1 MQRIVTWLS
10 NLPIERKLLLTSVI
24 PVVAIIL
31 LSVLT
36 YHSVQTFSEDAE
48 QLDNIYLTQR
58 KAAEYMQLALDL
70 QVGFRGYVLTRQ
82 ESFLAPFRQAEDH
95 VLAAGD
101 SLAAMV
107 RDRPAQHEAILQIQ
121 HLLKRH
127 IAEKN
132 QRIEDV
138 KAGNLS
144 DAIRYIEEGRGQMFL
159 IRERMAQFD
168 RLEQQ
173 ALNKELANIARD
185 RSLMI
190 TVILGGGLLALALML
205 VALHLIARSI
215 TAPLVSLSKAMGT
228 ATGGAIPFVPIL
240 DRKDEIGALTDVM
253 NAMSAQVRDHITR
266 VEKSEA
272 DLRTLNQHLAAS
284 EAKYRSIVDHAPFG
298 IFRTEGMALV
308 YSNRYNRI
316 LAGLNP
322 DEEGDPEAI
331 RQSIHPEDRERVL
344 SEYAQAVLENR
355 PYETVFR
362 FLHKDGTIT
371 KVLSRRI
378 PIKNE
383 AGQTI
388 MYQGFNIDITALEQM
403 QARLNRA
410 ERLATLGQM
419 AAGIAHEIRNPLV
432 GIGSTASV
440 LLDDAGP
447 TDPRRPDLETIL
459 KETRRL
465 DRIVNQIIDYAR
477 PRMLAPLKFA
487 VDELL
492 QETLTVLEELLAKTH
507 IRVDRPRPPHPP
519 PIQADRDQLKQ
530 VLLNLVQ
537 NAVEAMPEG
546 GRLRI
551 DAVESGRD
559 QEPGL
564 TLTFTDTGT
573 GIAPADLPHV
583 FEPFFTVGKR
593 RGTGLGLAI
602 CLNIV
607 DAHQGEIRLESQPGR
622 GTTVTLWLPLRQPS
636 IVSGGELCAPP
647 SL

>member
-1 MQRIVTWLS
+1 MRRLVTWLS

-31 LSVLT
+31 LSAIT

-70 QVGFRGYVLTRQ
+70 QVGFRGYVLTQQ
-82 ESFLAPFRQAEDH
+82 ERFLDPFRQAETH
-95 VLAAGD
+95 VLLVGN
-101 SLAAMV
+101 SLAMMV
-107 RDRPAQHEAILQIQ
+107 SGRDAQHRAVLEVQR
-121 HLLKRH
+121 LLKRH
-127 IAEKN
+127 ISEKN
-132 QRIEDV
+132 QLIEAV
-138 KAGNLS
+138 KSGNRP
-144 DAIRYIEEGRGQMFL
+144 DAMRYIEEGRGRMIM
-159 IRERMAQFD
+159 IREQMATFE
-168 RLEQQ
+168 RLEAL
-173 ALNKELANIARD
+173 ALNEALARLARD
-185 RSLMI
+185 RSLMVS
-190 TVILGGGLLALALML
+190 VILGGGTVALALMM

-215 TAPLVSLSKAMGT
+215 TAPLVSLAKAMGT

-253 NAMSAQVRDHITR
+253 NAMSAQVREHIAR

-308 YSNRYNRI
+308 YSNRYNRL

-331 RQSIHPEDRERVL
+331 RHSIHPEDRERVL
-344 SEYAQAVLENR
+344 SEYAQAVREDR

-362 FLHKDGTIT
+362 FLHRDGTIT

-378 PIKNE
+378 PIKDE
-383 AGQTI
+383 AGRTI
-388 MYQGFNIDITALEQM
+388 MYQGFNIDITALELM

-432 GIGSTASV
+432 GIGSTATV
-440 LLDDAGP
+440 LLDDAAP
-447 TDPRRPDLETIL
+447 TDPRRPDIETIL

-477 PRMLAPLKFA
+477 PRMLAPLTFA

-492 QETLTVLEELLAKTH
+492 RETLTVLEELLAKNQ
-507 IRVDRPRPPHPP
+507 IRVERPNPPYPP
-519 PIQADRDQLKQ
+519 PLQADRDQLKQ
-530 VLLNLVQ
+530 VLLNLIQ
-537 NAVEAMPEG
+537 NAVESMPAG
-546 GRLRI
+546 GLLRI
-551 DAVESGRD
+551 GAVESRRD

-573 GIAPADLPHV
+573 GIAAADLPHV

-602 CLNIV
+602 CRNIV
-607 DAHQGEIRLESQPGR
+607 DAHQGEIRLESEPGH
-622 GTTVTLWLPLRQPS
+622 GTTVTLWLPMRQPS
-636 IVSGGELCAPP
+636 IVS
-647 SL
+647 

>member
-1 MQRIVTWLS
+1 MVTWLS

-24 PVVAIIL
+24 PVLAIVL
-31 LSVLT
+31 LSAIT
-36 YHSVQTFSEDAE
+36 YRSVQTFSEDEE
-48 QLDNIYLTQR
+48 QLNNIYLAQR
-58 KAAEYMQLALDL
+58 KGAEYLRLALDL
-70 QVGFRGYVLTRQ
+70 QSGFRGYVLTQQ
-82 ESFLAPFRQAEDH
+82 ESFLIPFRQAEDH
-95 VLAAGD
+95 VLEAGD
-101 SLAAMV
+101 SLLAMV
-107 RDRPAQHEAILQIQ
+107 SGRAPQRQAILKVQQ
-121 HLLKRH
+121 LVKRH

-132 QRIEDV
+132 QLIDAV
-138 KAGNLS
+138 KAGHLTE
-144 DAIRYIEEGRGQMFL
+144 AMQYIEEGRGRML
-159 IRERMAQFD
+159 IIREQMDQFE

-173 ALNKELANIARD
+173 ALSEAFANIARD

-190 TVILGGGLLALALML
+190 SVILGGGLLALALML
-205 VALHLIARSI
+205 AALHLIARSI
-215 TAPLVSLSKAMGT
+215 TAPLVGLAKAMGT

-240 DRKDEIGALTDVM
+240 DRKDEIGALTNVM
-253 NAMSAQVRDHITR
+253 SAMSAQVRDRIAQ

-272 DLRTLNQHLAAS
+272 ELRTLNQDLAAS
-284 EAKYRSIVDHAPFG
+284 ESKYRSIVDHAPFG

-331 RQSIHPEDRERVL
+331 RQSIHPEERERVL
-344 SEYAQAVLENR
+344 SEYAQAVRENR

-378 PIKNE
+378 PIKDD
-383 AGQTI
+383 AGRTV

-403 QARLNRA
+403 QARLSRA

-440 LLDDAGP
+440 LLEDAEP

-465 DRIVNQIIDYAR
+465 DRIVNQIVDYAR
-477 PRMLAPLKFA
+477 PRTLAPILFA
-487 VDELL
+487 MEELVR
-492 QETLTVLEELLAKTH
+492 ETLAVLGEPLAKKQ
-507 IRVDRPRPPHPP
+507 IRVEGPHQPHLP

-530 VLLNLVQ
+530 VLLNIVQ
-537 NAVEAMPEG
+537 NAVEAMPNG
-546 GRLRI
+546 GVLRI
-551 DAVESGRD
+551 SAFEFMRD
-559 QEPGL
+559 QEPGM
-564 TLTFTDTGT
+564 TLTFTDNGA
-573 GIAPADLPHV
+573 GITQADLPHV
-583 FEPFFTVGKR
+583 FEPFFTIGKH

-602 CLNIV
+602 CRNIV

-622 GTTVTLWLPLRQPS
+622 GTTVALWLPLRQPS
-636 IVSGGELCAPP
+636 IVSGG
-647 SL
+647 